1 MPRAREAERVGIVTA
16 SAFRGGL
23 LRTFPRAGSSEE
35 AGIRTVGAMF
45 ILETLIGIFAIAA
58 IAATATTVAKDGYR
72 RMPTRR
78 Y

>member
-1 MPRAREAERVGIVTA
+1 M
-16 SAFRGGL
+16 L
-23 LRTFPRAGSSEE
+23 
-35 AGIRTVGAMF
+35 